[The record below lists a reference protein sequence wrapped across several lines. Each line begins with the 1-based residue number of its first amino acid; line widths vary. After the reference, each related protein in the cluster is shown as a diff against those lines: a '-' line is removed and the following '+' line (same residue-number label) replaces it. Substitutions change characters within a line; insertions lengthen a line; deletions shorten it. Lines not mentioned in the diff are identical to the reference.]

1 MKNFKRI
8 TKRGLSLFIA
18 LMMCM
23 SVMSLTAFAAENS
36 PSIDDVY
43 IDVADNSTD
52 NGNFIMAIPK
62 DTYVTGITLEVTAS
76 QPFQFVETTNPVAG
90 DLYVSSVG
98 DNSSKL
104 NFNVTYR
111 ETNMNDPQYA
121 LTMTSTDNT
130 IWTGTFEGITVD
142 GETLGFGT
150 MTIDV
155 LAAAL
160 RTQGSSLKVAAGVM
174 GGTSQARRL
183 LVNEDAQNVSL
194 ILCVPDA
201 TVYEVT
207 YDVPNGD
214 NIVWSLVSG
223 MSMLKP
229 NLTTD
234 DQQTVTWYA
243 DEARTVE
250 LAADATVT
258 GNTTIYAKISSTGE
272 SGDFLTD
279 LKSETGTATIKNL
292 TDWETFAAHSAEAP
306 KGKLVILAAD
316 IDCGG
321 KTYPALTFNGSFNGY
336 SKGETDTAAKVHKIS
351 NAKFTKVDSAYI
363 ASSETGIT
371 SCGLFNRIIDGQTVA
386 NLVLENITAQD
397 YNATYSAPL
406 AGIVD
411 GTNNSK
417 ARIQNVQTIGCKT
430 QGRTAGG
437 VIGFLRNGT
446 IEFCSSQKGTSS
458 NINGLANG
466 AGIVGI
472 NSAGN
477 ALVINCFCKDITPTA
492 LTFMSGVVGGV
503 VSKNLRGAKA
513 ECCWSTYATP
523 VGNNEAATNCYG
535 AVNSSTSFA
544 GFSSE
549 YWNINGAQTDFIA
562 DKIICT
568 NFNTNP

>member
-8 TKRGLSLFIA
+8 TKRGLSLFVA
-18 LMMCM
+18 LLMCM
-23 SVMSLTAFAAENS
+23 SVMSLTAFAEDEVS
-36 PSIDDVY
+36 ITGISIDGDPCVE
-43 IDVADNSTD
+43 D
-52 NGNFIMAIPK
+52 NGNFVVNFPSG
-62 DTYVTGITLEVTAS
+62 TPVSGYSFEITAN
-76 QPFQFVETTNPVAG
+76 QAFQFVETTNPAVG
-90 DLYVSSVG
+90 DLYVASAPT
-98 DNSSKL
+98 DEATL

-111 ETNMNDPQYA
+111 DADMNDSEFA
-121 LTMTSTDNT
+121 INMTSLDGSTWLGLFSDFKDM
-130 IWTGTFEGITVD
+130 TF
-142 GETLGFGT
+142 
-150 MTIDV
+150 DV

-160 RTQGSSLKVAAGVM
+160 HTQGSSLKVAAGVM

-183 LVNEDAQNVSL
+183 LVNEDTQTVSL
-194 ILCVPDA
+194 ILCVPNA

-214 NIVWSLVSG
+214 NIVWSLASG
-223 MSMLKP
+223 MNMLKP
-229 NLTTD
+229 VLTTNE
-234 DQQTVTWYA
+234 QQTVTWYTDA
-243 DEARTVE
+243 ERTIP
-250 LAADATVT
+250 LAADAKVT
-258 GNTTIYAKISSTGE
+258 GNTTIYAKIASTGE

-336 SKGETDTAAKVHKIS
+336 SKGEADTAEKVHTIS

-363 ASSETGIT
+363 ASSETGIS

-386 NLVLENITAQD
+386 NLILENITAQD

-513 ECCWSTYATP
+513 ECCWSTYDTP